1 MKTIVAFLFFKNR
14 YQSQSFVVFYIE
26 RLFYRL
32 QGALMK
38 RFLTI
43 ALAVLLFMLPSCSW
57 NLEDDVTDKVTQ
69 DISNIPSDGAF
80 LNEIERNCNYV

>member
-1 MKTIVAFLFFKNR
+1 
-14 YQSQSFVVFYIE
+14 
-26 RLFYRL
+26 
-32 QGALMK
+32 MK

-80 LNEIERNCNYV
+80 LYEIERNCNYV

>member
-1 MKTIVAFLFFKNR
+1 
-14 YQSQSFVVFYIE
+14 
-26 RLFYRL
+26 
-32 QGALMK
+32 MK

-80 LNEIERNCNYV
+80 LNEIERRYLTNQQTRKGLWLEPF